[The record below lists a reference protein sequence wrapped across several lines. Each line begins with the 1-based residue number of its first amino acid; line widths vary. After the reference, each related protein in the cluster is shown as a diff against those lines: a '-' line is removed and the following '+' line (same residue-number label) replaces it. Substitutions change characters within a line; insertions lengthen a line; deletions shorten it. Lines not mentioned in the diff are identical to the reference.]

1 MNSHLE
7 NALNYLFLAKEES
20 ENLSFDQSRTL
31 EKAIENISQ
40 LLTELEQENGRWTPP
55 TPYDFSIADLL
66 IEACQ

>member
-7 NALNYLFLAKEES
+7 NALNYLLLAQKES
-20 ENLSFDQSRTL
+20 EYLSFDHSQILNT
-31 EKAIENISQ
+31 AIENISQ
-40 LLTELEQENGRWTPP
+40 LLTELGEEDGQWTPP